1 MRDHE
6 LVFPG
11 RSIWDRVWNPDFGS
25 LTAIYMDVHDNLI
38 ILKLNR
44 LSKSKALNTLFLSE
58 NRIKILLSSETQSKP
73 VSSSTI
79 IQISNLTLVI
89 NNAFCMFFSQFN
101 QNKNSS
107 RNSWTGIK
115 IILIFFDFDLGQTRT
130 FFRSIGTCNGTVH
143 GFLV

>member
-1 MRDHE
+1 
-6 LVFPG
+6 
-11 RSIWDRVWNPDFGS
+11 
-25 LTAIYMDVHDNLI
+25 MDVHDNLI

-89 NNAFCMFFSQFN
+89 NNAFYM
-101 QNKNSS
+101 
-107 RNSWTGIK
+107 
-115 IILIFFDFDLGQTRT
+115 L
-130 FFRSIGTCNGTVH
+130 
-143 GFLV
+143 FLTI

>member
-1 MRDHE
+1 
-6 LVFPG
+6 
-11 RSIWDRVWNPDFGS
+11 
-25 LTAIYMDVHDNLI
+25 MDVHDNLI

-89 NNAFCMFFSQFN
+89 NNAFCM
-101 QNKNSS
+101 
-107 RNSWTGIK
+107 
-115 IILIFFDFDLGQTRT
+115 L
-130 FFRSIGTCNGTVH
+130 
-143 GFLV
+143 FLTI